1 MDNIVYVIVGP
12 SLVAGGVVLYLQST
26 WTVARALSASAGVA
40 GAIIALVGWVNAL
53 SGTG

>member
-12 SLVAGGVVLYLQST
+12 ALVAGGVVLYLQST
-26 WTVARALSASAGVA
+26 WSVARALGASAGVA
-40 GAIIALVGWVNAL
+40 GAIMAFIGWVNAL